1 MIFDFWFGFISFRFV
16 HRYNTIFLSYKRKTM
31 AIRVYQRPSPFIVM
45 CWIWTIMRRFSIRW
59 ATPTK
64 STKILASE
72 KMLLQ
77 LVPRTLIQVSF
88 SILMLFYLVYVWYLL
103 RYRFGV
109 CFFFLVSTFNWN
121 SMNRFSNINQFSCAC
136 WLLKLREFAYFV
148 DFNRPFDISR
158 LFCTALFII
167 HYCRIM
173 LMIFLSEL
181 LFGTM
186 SVSPFLFHFTSGTNS
201 IAS

>member
-1 MIFDFWFGFISFRFV
+1 
-16 HRYNTIFLSYKRKTM
+16 M

-109 CFFFLVSTFNWN
+109 CFFL
-121 SMNRFSNINQFSCAC
+121 SCEYFQLEFDDSIFKYQPVFMC
-136 WLLKLREFAYFV
+136 MLWLLELREFAYFV